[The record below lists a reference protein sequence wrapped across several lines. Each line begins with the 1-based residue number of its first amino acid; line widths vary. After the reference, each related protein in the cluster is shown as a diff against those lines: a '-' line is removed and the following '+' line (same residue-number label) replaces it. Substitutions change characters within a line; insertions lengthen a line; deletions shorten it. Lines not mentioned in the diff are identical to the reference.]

1 MVETRPQ
8 YKHNKMPFKSNKRQ
22 WRLFLCTNFIRNF
35 YVQNFSSMWL
45 ALLILTPS
53 LSNKIQLG
61 VGKVLGSFPT
71 KLSFDIYTFL
81 RSLRDINFI
90 LHEFIVAMS
99 WSKWP
104 SFLVW
109 KVASTIHVQKYII
122 HARFQIK

>member
-1 MVETRPQ
+1 
-8 YKHNKMPFKSNKRQ
+8 
-22 WRLFLCTNFIRNF
+22 
-35 YVQNFSSMWL
+35 MWL

-99 WSKWP
+99 
-104 SFLVW
+104 
-109 KVASTIHVQKYII
+109 
-122 HARFQIK
+122 